1 MCYKKTKD
9 MDKEQ
14 LAKEL
19 EKIKTLECC
28 HCLKSTKAD
37 VSHSIQVNNLA
48 QSVPP
53 VATARPKAR
62 MKNKL

>member
-19 EKIKTLECC
+19 EKIRHLNVVTV
-28 HCLKSTKAD
+28 LK
-37 VSHSIQVNNLA
+37 VQRL
-48 QSVPP
+48 
-53 VATARPKAR
+53 
-62 MKNKL
+62 M